1 MKHNL
6 IRALH
11 IIRELDRAYL
21 PLSLLK
27 SLLTALTPFGALWLT
42 SLVLDGLTARQPFPE
57 LFSRAMLLLAA
68 LFLTGLTAALLT
80 RRLSISR
87 ERMGRAFRF
96 KAPEKTL
103 TMDYALLDD
112 PETRRLRTDM
122 AASSH
127 WGYGFLGV
135 VDLLTNLLSQCC

>member
-6 IRALH
+6 IRTLH
-11 IIRELDRAYL
+11 LIREMDRAYL
-21 PLSLLK
+21 LLSLLK

-57 LFSRAMLLLAA
+57 LFSRALLLLAA

-87 ERMGRAFRF
+87 
-96 KAPEKTL
+96 
-103 TMDYALLDD
+103 
-112 PETRRLRTDM
+112 
-122 AASSH
+122 
-127 WGYGFLGV
+127 
-135 VDLLTNLLSQCC
+135 